1 VPRDHWSGAD
11 QYEAY
16 VGRWSRAVAPRFIED
31 LGIPAGRRWLDVGS
45 GTGAVARA
53 ILDEGAPASVV
64 GVDPSQVFLDEAT
77 ATIVDPR
84 ARFIVGDGASLPFDE
99 GSFDVVVSGLVLNHI
114 PNHAAVLAEMHRV
127 AARGGTVAAYIW
139 DYRGRMDLIR
149 RFWDAAVAL
158 DPAAAA
164 LDQGANCT
172 ICSPGALAAVFESVE
187 LTKVDVHPIDVPTRF
202 RDLDDYW
209 APFLGGVGPA
219 PAYVAS
225 LAVDRRQ
232 AIRQRLAETLPIA
245 PDGSIDLIARAWA
258 VRGQRP

>member
-16 VGRWSRAVAPRFIED
+16 IGRWSRAVAPRFVEG

-45 GTGAVARA
+45 GTGAVSRA
-53 ILDEGAPASVV
+53 ILEEGAPASVV
-64 GVDPSQVFLDEAT
+64 GVDPSRVFLDQAT

-84 ARFIVGDGASLPFDE
+84 ARFITGDGDALPFDE
-99 GSFDVVVSGLVLNHI
+99 GSFDVVVSGLVLNHV
-114 PNHAAVLAEMHRV
+114 PNHTAVLAEMHRV
-127 AARGGTVAAYIW
+127 TARRGTVAAYIW

-149 RFWDAAVAL
+149 RFWDAAVSL

-172 ICSPGALAAVFESVE
+172 ICSPEALAGAFGSAE
-187 LTKVDVHPIDVPTRF
+187 LIDIDIHPIDVPTRF

-209 APFLGGVGPA
+209 TPFLGGVGPSG
-219 PAYVAS
+219 AYVAS
-225 LAVDRRQ
+225 LAVDSRE
-232 AIRQRLAETLPIA
+232 AIRRRLAETLPIA